1 MRFAICISGA
11 FRANYK
17 LALDSIYENLVNPLN
32 ADVFIET
39 WDNYF
44 EWPGMCG
51 GNFVQRLFG
60 DDIYKITP
68 LCLSTEKLFKS
79 KLPNT
84 YKKLLNP
91 IVSKLKINSITEN
104 YNVVQISLNSEN
116 SFNNILSKMDTTG
129 VYVPNQYKMFY
140 LLFKA
145 NEQMRLHEKNL
156 TVPYDIVIRVRPD
169 VVFEEKVDTKRFYE
183 IDDNCAL
190 MKWVYPNSDGVYW
203 GVDDAFFIAKP
214 LVMNKLV
221 SLWKNIPLTYKLSPF
236 KNFKYRAHPLLTMW
250 TCYNNISI
258 CAYDYSLS
266 LQKVMDGFLP
276 NICSEVN
283 EDLYSL
289 SQNNDTDYDLI
300 INWIQKIEQKFE
312 LKILQILNEV
322 NNGNQKK

>member
-1 MRFAICISGA
+1 MRGIEMRFAICISGA

-116 SFNNILSKMDTTG
+116 SFNNNILSKMDTTG
-129 VYVPNQYKMFY
+129 VYIPNQYKMFY

-203 GVDDAFFIAKP
+203 GVDDAE
-214 LVMNKLV
+214 
-221 SLWKNIPLTYKLSPF
+221 
-236 KNFKYRAHPLLTMW
+236 
-250 TCYNNISI
+250 
-258 CAYDYSLS
+258 
-266 LQKVMDGFLP
+266 P
-276 NICSEVN
+276 NIDAYYGVN
-283 EDLYSL
+283 AIIVNTEKGEK
-289 SQNNDTDYDLI
+289 I
-300 INWIQKIEQKFE
+300 INGLNDNCDFKRTNLGFQCFSATSFARH
-312 LKILQILNEV
+312 LQSFSGLEAFL
-322 NNGNQKK
+322 